1 MAAKSKRHPLL
12 IYHRLFGAWRMP
24 ALLIALGCGALAWL
38 APAPLN
44 TPVLRLAL
52 VAACGVAGFLFVY
65 AAIGP
70 RLSYVQCRPNHLLV
84 STPLYKL
91 AVSYRRI
98 HTTRPVRFV
107 PTDVRWSRQW
117 LVQPYRGGT
126 VLAVDLNG
134 YPVSKRFLRLWL
146 NEFVLPADLQGLLLV
161 TPDWMALSLDI
172 ESHRTSWKT
181 HRKDSVKDK
190 NPLTSLSSR
199 QY

>member
-1 MAAKSKRHPLL
+1 MAAKSKRHPLI
-12 IYHRLFGAWRMP
+12 IYRRLFEAWRLP
-24 ALLIALGCGALAWL
+24 ALLIALGSGALAWA
-38 APAPLN
+38 APPPLD
-44 TPVLRLAL
+44 TMALRLAL
-52 VAACGVAGFLFVY
+52 LAACMVAGLLYIYTVL
-65 AAIGP
+65 GP
-70 RLSYVQCRPNHLLV
+70 RLSYVQCKPNHLLV

-98 HTTRPVRFV
+98 HTTRPVRFA
-107 PTDVRWSRQW
+107 PADLHWSRQW
-117 LVQPYRGGT
+117 LAQPYRGLT

-134 YPVSKRFLRLWL
+134 YPVSRRFLRLWL
-146 NEFVLPADLQGLLLV
+146 NEFVLPPDLLGLLLV

-181 HRKDSVKDK
+181 HRKDAVKDK